1 MSTLSNAN
9 ESTTN
14 EPGQSTK
21 QSNKAVSLMLII
33 DALVAPGSVFTKFKS
48 AKKVSWL
55 ALALL
60 LIVTSASSWVFF
72 DNMSTSWLVEQQL
85 LQTDDISPSELSAV
99 KEMMEQTAE
108 YTGLISAVF
117 NVLATLF
124 IGALFSGYYLFATK
138 LVKGKAQ
145 INSQPET
152 LGKFSFSDWF
162 SFNVWTQM
170 PLLINS
176 IGFSVLFL
184 TAATTDLPISL
195 VNYASLNQL
204 FLSLAPDHDLFMWAE
219 SFNFFYLWSTFIA
232 IVGLQKCCQ
241 LSLGKASVVA
251 FIPYFLIFGLWFA
264 IA

>member
-1 MSTLSNAN
+1 MSTF
-9 ESTTN
+9 STTN
-14 EPGQSTK
+14 NQAENNPKNTK
-21 QSNKAVSLMLII
+21 SAGPMLII
-33 DALVAPGSVFTKFKS
+33 DALVSPNTVFTQFTA
-48 AKKVSWL
+48 AKKYSWI

-60 LIVTSASSWVFF
+60 LFISSASSWVFF

-117 NVLATLF
+117 NVLATLI
-124 IGALFSGYYLFATK
+124 IGALLAGYYLFATK

-145 INSQPET
+145 VNSQPEA

-176 IGFSVLFL
+176 IGFSALFL

-204 FLSLAPDHDLFMWAE
+204 FLSLAPNHDLFMWAE

-232 IVGLQKCCQ
+232 IVGLQKCCK
-241 LSLGKASVVA
+241 LSLGKAAVVA